1 MEMVRKKAYHRIQQ
15 DEGRAMSIQSI
26 LNHKGNKVITI
37 PPDTRVSIAAHRMRL
52 ERIGAIV
59 IASDGARIE
68 GIMSER
74 DIVRGLT
81 EHGAAVIDMPVL
93 ALMSRNVFTCRPDA
107 EIRDVMRLMTLHRI
121 RHVPVA
127 ENGVLRGIVSIGDV
141 VKSRL
146 EDMELETNV
155 LRDYAVAHQ

>member
-1 MEMVRKKAYHRIQQ
+1 
-15 DEGRAMSIQSI
+15 MSIQSI
-26 LNHKGNKVITI
+26 LDHKGNKVVTI
-37 PPDTRVSIAAHRMRL
+37 PPDTRVGTAAHRMRL

-59 IASDGARIE
+59 IASAGSRIE
-68 GIMSER
+68 GILSER
-74 DIVRGLT
+74 DIVQGLT
-81 EHGAAVIDMPVL
+81 EHGAAVLDMPVS
-93 ALMSRNVFTCRPDA
+93 ALMSRNVLTCKPDA

-146 EDMELETNV
+146 EDMELEANV
-155 LRDYAVAHQ
+155 LRDYAVAHN

>member
-1 MEMVRKKAYHRIQQ
+1 
-15 DEGRAMSIQSI
+15 MSIQSI
-26 LNHKGNKVITI
+26 LNHKGNKVVTI
-37 PPDTRVSIAAHRMRL
+37 PPDTRVGTAAHRMRL

-59 IASDGARIE
+59 IASAGSRIE
-68 GIMSER
+68 GILSER

-81 EHGAAVIDMPVL
+81 EHGAAVIDMPVS
-93 ALMSRNVFTCRPDA
+93 ALMSRNVLTCKPDA

-127 ENGVLRGIVSIGDV
+127 ENGMLRGIVSIGDV

-146 EDMELETNV
+146 EDMELEANV

>member
-1 MEMVRKKAYHRIQQ
+1 
-15 DEGRAMSIQSI
+15 MSIQSI
-26 LNHKGNKVITI
+26 LNHKGNKVVTI
-37 PPDTRVSIAAHRMRL
+37 PPETRVGTAAHRLRL

-59 IASDGARIE
+59 ITGEGLRIE
-68 GIMSER
+68 GILSER
-74 DIVRGLT
+74 DIVQGLT
-81 EHGAAVIDMPVL
+81 EHGAAVIDMPVS
-93 ALMSRNVFTCRPDA
+93 ALMSRNVLTCKPDA

-146 EDMELETNV
+146 EDMELEANV

>member
-1 MEMVRKKAYHRIQQ
+1 
-15 DEGRAMSIQSI
+15 MSIQSI
-26 LNHKGNKVITI
+26 LDHKGSKVVTI
-37 PPDTRVSIAAHRMRL
+37 PPDTRVGAAAHRLRL
-52 ERIGAIV
+52 EHIGAI
-59 IASDGARIE
+59 IITSGDHIE
-68 GIMSER
+68 GILSER
-74 DIVRGLT
+74 DIVYGLT
-81 EHGAAVIDMPVL
+81 EHGAAVTDLPVS
-93 ALMSRNVFTCRPDA
+93 ALMSRNVHTCRPTA
-107 EIRDVMRLMTLHRI
+107 EIRDVMRLMTMHRI

>member
-1 MEMVRKKAYHRIQQ
+1 
-15 DEGRAMSIQSI
+15 MSIQNI
-26 LNHKGNKVITI
+26 LDHKGSKVITI
-37 PPDTRVSIAAHRMRL
+37 APDTKVGTAAYRLRL
-52 ERIGAIV
+52 EHIGAV
-59 IASDGARIE
+59 VVTSEDRRIE
-68 GIMSER
+68 GILSER
-74 DIVRGLT
+74 DIVEGLT
-81 EHGAAVIDMPVL
+81 EYGAAVIDLPVS
-93 ALMSRNVFTCRPDA
+93 ALMSRNVRTCKPDA

-127 ENGVLRGIVSIGDV
+127 ENGILRGIVSIGDV

>member
-1 MEMVRKKAYHRIQQ
+1 
-15 DEGRAMSIQSI
+15 MSIQSI
-26 LNHKGNKVITI
+26 LDHKGSKVVTI
-37 PPDTRVSIAAHRMRL
+37 APDTRVGAAAHRLRL
-52 ERIGAIV
+52 EHIGAI
-59 IASDGARIE
+59 IITSDGRIE
-68 GIMSER
+68 GILSER
-74 DIVRGLT
+74 DIVEGLT
-81 EHGAAVIDMPVL
+81 EHGAAVIDLPVS
-93 ALMSRNVFTCRPDA
+93 ALMSRNVHTCRPDA

-121 RHVPVA
+121 RHVPVT